1 MSAPVRLVLL
11 SHSAAVAAGV
21 AELAGEVAG
30 AGGRV
35 VGVGGT
41 DDGRL
46 GTSIDLLE
54 TAVREALDAGADVA
68 VIPDLGSSVLTAKTF
83 LADLDDGEAERVALL
98 DCPFLE
104 GAIGAAVTLS
114 TGAGLGD
121 VRAQAEMAR
130 DLRKL

>member
-11 SHSAAVAAGV
+11 SHSATVAAGV

-30 AGGRV
+30 APGRV

-54 TAVREALDAGADVA
+54 AAVREALDTGADVA
-68 VIPDLGSSVLTAKTF
+68 VVPDLGSSVLTAKAF
-83 LADLDDGEAERVALL
+83 LADLDDDEAARVVLVDA
-98 DCPFLE
+98 PFLE
-104 GAIGAAVTLS
+104 GAVGAAVTLS
-114 TGAGLGD
+114 TGAGLDD
-121 VRAQAEMAR
+121 VRHQAEAAR
-130 DLRKL
+130 GLKKL